1 EPNKC
6 LVVYFLGKKVMNSY
20 NCVSSNNDLFH
31 NTADLLSQVSA
42 MGNGKIKIKR
52 HRQVPNVALK

>member
-1 EPNKC
+1 
-6 LVVYFLGKKVMNSY
+6 MNSY
-20 NCVSSNNDLFH
+20 NCVSLNNDLFH